1 MTKIAHLNDRAAIRV
16 GGDDANKF
24 LQGLVTSDVDRVG
37 AETAIHT
44 SLLTPQGKILFEF
57 FVAKTG
63 DGFVLDCR
71 ADDAAELAKRL
82 TFYKLRAAVDLSVC
96 EGASIWA
103 VWDGEPPSGEGLVI
117 FPDPRLTEL
126 GHRCIV
132 LDDGELNAGETVTV
146 DAAAYHEHRIRLGV
160 AEGGQ
165 DFELG
170 DAFPHEANFDQLGSV
185 DFEKGC
191 FVGQEVVSR
200 MQHRGTARKRVVPVQ
215 GKTDL
220 PAPGTE
226 IMAGDTPLGTL
237 GSTSGTQGLAL
248 VRLDRAEKALAKGDT
263 ISAAGISLTL
273 AQPFWAEFKVPGS
286 RGEDAA

>member
-1 MTKIAHLNDRAAIRV
+1 MTNIAHLKDRAAVRV
-16 GGDDANKF
+16 SGDDAAKF

-37 AETAIHT
+37 PDTAIHT

-57 FVAKTG
+57 FVARDG
-63 DGFVLDCR
+63 EGFVLDCP
-71 ADDAAELAKRL
+71 ADTAAELAKRL
-82 TFYKLRAAVDLSVC
+82 TFYKLRAAVELSVA
-96 EGASIWA
+96 EDASVWA
-103 VWDGEPPSGEGLVI
+103 VWDGTPPVGEGVII
-117 FPDPRLTEL
+117 FPDPRLPEL

-132 LDDGELNAGETVTV
+132 QEDGTPFAGETGAV
-146 DAAAYHEHRIRLGV
+146 DAAAYHDHRIGLGV

-165 DFELG
+165 DFDLG

-215 GKTDL
+215 GDTDL
-220 PAPGTE
+220 PPSGTE
-226 IMAGDTPLGTL
+226 IVAGETPLGTL

-248 VRLDRAEKALAKGDT
+248 LRLDRAEKALAKGDT
-263 ISAAGISLTL
+263 ISAAGVSLSL
-273 AQPFWAEFKVPGS
+273 AQPVWADFQVPGS
-286 RGEDAA
+286 QGEDTV